1 MALKNFQY
9 NKILREYDSRQLQNR
24 YLLEKRTQE
33 VYDRI
38 PEFKEIDQ
46 QIVASSIA
54 DTKKLLM
61 GDNSALNQLKEH
73 NLDLSMRKI
82 ELLCEYGYPPDY
94 LSMTYICK
102 ECKDT
107 GYIHNKKCN
116 CFKQAIVD
124 SLYSQSNIKRAIA
137 KENFATFS
145 FQYYSNDYIE
155 ETTKLTP
162 LDNSKKVV
170 QACKNFIQNF
180 DQTYENIL
188 LYGNTGVGKT
198 FLANCIAKE
207 LLDSA
212 HTVIY
217 LTAFQLFDILEKNKF
232 GKYKDN
238 YEAENQFDYILDCDL
253 LIIDDLGT
261 ELTNTFTT
269 SQLYLCI
276 NERHLRQKSTIIS
289 TNLSWNDLNQNY
301 SERIFSRITSNYLPL
316 KIIGEDIRLKK
327 VFSQ

>member
-24 YLLEKRTQE
+24 YLLEKRTE
-33 VYDRI
+33 EIYNNI

-46 QIVASSIA
+46 QIVSGSIA

-61 GDNSALNQLKEH
+61 GDITGLNKLKED

-82 ELLCEYGYPPDY
+82 ELLCEHGYPSDY
-94 LSMTYICK
+94 LSPIYTCN

-107 GYIHNKKCN
+107 GYINNEKCH
-116 CFKQAIVD
+116 CFKQSIVN
-124 SLYSQSNIKRAIA
+124 LVYSQSNIQRAIA
-137 KENFATFS
+137 QENFSTFS
-145 FQYYSNDYIE
+145 YQYYSNDYVE

-162 LDNSKKVV
+162 LDNAKKVV
-170 QACKNFIQNF
+170 QACKDFIDNF
-180 DQTYENIL
+180 DKAYENIL

-207 LLDSA
+207 LLDKS

-232 GKYKDN
+232 GKNGEN

-261 ELTNTFTT
+261 ELNNTFVT

-276 NERHLRQKSTIIS
+276 NERHLRQHSTIIS
-289 TNLSWNDLNQNY
+289 TNLSWNDLNRNY
-301 SERIFSRITSNYLPL
+301 SERIFSRITSNYILL
-316 KIIGEDIRLKK
+316 KIVGEDIRLKK
-327 VFSQ
+327 AFS

>member
-9 NKILREYDSRQLQNR
+9 NTILREYDSRQLKNKHDLDMR
-24 YLLEKRTQE
+24 IAKIYKE
-33 VYDRI
+33 I
-38 PEFKEIDQ
+38 PELKEIDEK
-46 QIVASSIA
+46 IVAGSIA

-61 GDNSALNQLKEH
+61 GDESVLEKLKED

-82 ELLCEYGYPPDY
+82 ELLCEHGYSPDY
-94 LSMTYICK
+94 LTPDCACPD
-102 ECKDT
+102 CKDT
-107 GYIHNKKCN
+107 GFIGNKKCH

-124 SLYSQSNIKRAIA
+124 LVYSQSNIKRAIA
-137 KENFATFS
+137 MENFSTFS
-145 FQYYSNDYIE
+145 FDHYSNDYVE

-162 LDNSKKVV
+162 YANIHKVV
-170 QACKNFIQNF
+170 DSCKNFIKDF
-180 DQTYENIL
+180 DKKYENIL

-232 GKYKDN
+232 RKNDDN

-261 ELTNTFTT
+261 ELNNTFVT

-289 TNLSWNDLNQNY
+289 TNLSWNDLNTNY
-301 SERIFSRITSNYLPL
+301 SERIFSRITSNYILL
-316 KIIGEDIRLKK
+316 KIVGDDIRLKK
-327 VFSQ
+327 AFS